1 MRWLACIGLFAGF
14 ASCMAQV
21 SVPHTPVTG
30 ETLAQ
35 NQKEKPAESKA
46 QSKPSNAAPTSDEV
60 NSLFPKPQIIIN
72 VREHQFSP
80 DMVSITMLSTG
91 YPKELLEQQ
100 LAALGSYTGSPPRG
114 LNIYRETIPAR
125 EPISFLKATFATDNI
140 IDRAAGELHLDRVI
154 KPFLG
159 APEPYVISSFLVTFE
174 GEVPNARTLRLYST
188 EKVLVSGTASLMP
201 RGVEYK
207 VLAKTQNPED
217 ILIPTEGKPAEAPL
231 EKPEENL
238 APAFPFAALL
248 LLAAGSLILG
258 ALVYFLSVRSAGKRK
273 VQGRP

>member
-21 SVPHTPVTG
+21 SIPQTPVTG
-30 ETLAQ
+30 ETMTQ
-35 NQKEKPAESKA
+35 NQQGAKPQGQAA
-46 QSKPSNAAPTSDEV
+46 PAAPTSDEV
-60 NSLFPKPQIIIN
+60 NSLFPKTQVIIN

-80 DMVSITMLSTG
+80 DMVSITLLSTG

-100 LAALGSYTGSPPRG
+100 LGTLGAYTGSPPRG
-114 LNIYRETIPAR
+114 LNIYRETIPAK

-140 IDRAAGELHLDRVI
+140 IDRAAGDLHLERVI

-159 APEPYVISSFLVTFE
+159 APEPYTLSSFLVTFE
-174 GEVPNARTLRLYST
+174 GEIPNSRTIRLYST

-207 VLAKTQNPED
+207 VLAKTQNPDE
-217 ILIPTEGKPAEAPL
+217 LSIPTEGKAPETQTPKTE
-231 EKPEENL
+231 EKL
-238 APAFPFAALL
+238 SPAFPIAALL
-248 LLAAGSLILG
+248 LLLAGSLMLG
-258 ALVYFLSVRSAGKRK
+258 ALVYFFSVRSAGKRK